1 VTIEDPVGEP
11 AELPAAGW
19 TRWGL
24 IELGLTAGF
33 VALAAQLL
41 GGEQGGTGP
50 LVGTL
55 LALAPAL
62 IWMVYIYRQDRIAPE
77 PWGPVLGVF
86 VLGGL
91 FSLAVAVP
99 VADAVFDVNLWR
111 HQSGTATWVADVC
124 VVATLQ
130 QLCIYLAVRYSVY
143 LTSEFDEPVDG
154 VIYASAAGLGMA
166 TVLNVAFVV
175 DNDGVLPL
183 AGATLIACTTLVHVT
198 AAAVLGYGLGRAR
211 FGEGGQF
218 WLSLC
223 FVLSVLINGGSGQLV
238 DAVGTD
244 GASFDPW
251 LALAAALG
259 LGAAVLIVSH
269 LMVRRLYLHAERE
282 GV

>member
-1 VTIEDPVGEP
+1 MDDRGETP
-11 AELPAAGW
+11 KQPSISW

-24 IELGLTAGF
+24 IELVLTAAF

-41 GGEQGGTGP
+41 GGEEGGTGP
-50 LVGTL
+50 LVGTIM
-55 LALAPAL
+55 ALAPAL

-91 FSLAVAVP
+91 LTIAVATPAAESVFG
-99 VADAVFDVNLWR
+99 VASWS
-111 HQSGTATWVADVC
+111 HQSTTATWVADIC

-130 QLCIYLAVRYSVY
+130 QLCVYLAVRYSVY
-143 LTSEFDEPVDG
+143 LTAEFDEPVDG

-166 TVLNVAFVV
+166 TVLNVVFVV
-175 DNDGVLPL
+175 TNDGVLPL
-183 AGATLIACTTLVHVT
+183 AGGALIACTTLVHVT
-198 AAAVLGYGLGRAR
+198 AAAVLGFGLGRAR
-211 FGEGGQF
+211 FGQGGQF

-223 FVLSVLINGGSGQLV
+223 FILSIVINGGSGQLISEM
-238 DAVGTD
+238 GTD
-244 GASFDPW
+244 GATFDPW
-251 LALAAALG
+251 LALGTALG

-269 LMVRRLYLHAERE
+269 LMVRRLYLHAQRE

>member
-1 VTIEDPVGEP
+1 MMV
-11 AELPAAGW
+11 AACASSGD
-19 TRWGL
+19 
-24 IELGLTAGF
+24 EA
-33 VALAAQLL
+33 
-41 GGEQGGTGP
+41 GTGP
-50 LVGTL
+50 LVGTA

-91 FSLAVAVP
+91 LSLAVATP
-99 VADAVFDVNLWR
+99 GAEGVFEVEQWR
-111 HQSGTATWVADVC
+111 HQSGTTAWVADVC
-124 VVATLQ
+124 VIAVLQ

-166 TVLNVAFVV
+166 TVLNVAFVM

-183 AGATLIACTTLVHVT
+183 AGATMIACTTLVHVT
-198 AAAVLGYGLGRAR
+198 ASAVLGYGLGRSR
-211 FGEGGQF
+211 FGRGGQF

-244 GASFDPW
+244 GATFDPW
-251 LALAAALG
+251 LALGAASG
-259 LGAAVLIVSH
+259 LGAAVLIVCHS
-269 LMVRRLYLHAERE
+269 MVRRLYLHAERE